1 MEKKK
6 IAVLVGSL
14 RKESFNRKLAK
25 EMIAMAPESL
35 EMELLEIGQLVHY
48 NEDLDQNP
56 PAEWLEFRKKIK
68 EADGYLFFTPEYN
81 RSISGVL
88 KNALDVASRPYGHN
102 NWSGKPGAIV
112 SSSISPL
119 GGEAANHVLR
129 QPMVFLNVYM
139 MQQPEAY
146 IGNTMSLFGE
156 DGKLLKEET
165 KTFLH
170 NYLQAFEAWV
180 NRF

>member
-68 EADGYLFFTPEYN
+68 
-81 RSISGVL
+81 
-88 KNALDVASRPYGHN
+88 
-102 NWSGKPGAIV
+102 
-112 SSSISPL
+112 
-119 GGEAANHVLR
+119 
-129 QPMVFLNVYM
+129 
-139 MQQPEAY
+139 
-146 IGNTMSLFGE
+146 
-156 DGKLLKEET
+156 
-165 KTFLH
+165 
-170 NYLQAFEAWV
+170 
-180 NRF
+180 